1 MDLSALCIPQTA
13 IMCLSSVLS
22 ADFKSSEIEL
32 AVVTK
37 DNPKFRS
44 VFTLRGHFYTSLV
57 PWGGGTV
64 SPSRNS
70 LGMRVLLLY
79 IPQCVLLCCR
89 VLSTE
94 EVDERLSAIAE
105 RD

>member
-1 MDLSALCIPQTA
+1 
-13 IMCLSSVLS
+13 MCLSNVLS

-37 DNPKFRS
+37 ENPKFRS
-44 VFTLRGHFYTSLV
+44 VFTFVSGGTSIL
-57 PWGGGTV
+57 PWGGDSVSCCLAGNEGT
-64 SPSRNS
+64 SIHTR
-70 LGMRVLLLY
+70 
-79 IPQCVLLCCR
+79 CVLLCCR

-94 EVDERLSAIAE
+94 EIDERLSAIAE